1 MTKGGDIMRTGVY
14 ESAILINAA
23 LDDQQIEAILTRVK
37 DFIVNNGGQIRELE
51 NWGRKRLAYPVEKS
65 KIGYYAIYRFDAPSD
80 IVAKLERTYTL
91 DEQILRFITLK
102 LNNDAL
108 EQLEKNKT
116 LSNSFKEELA
126 PEAVAVVAE
135 TQVAENNED
144 NGN

>member
-1 MTKGGDIMRTGVY
+1 MRTGVY
-14 ESAILINAA
+14 ESTVLINAS
-23 LDDQQIEAILTRVK
+23 LDDQQIESILTKIK
-37 DFIVNNGGQIRELE
+37 DIITNNGGQIRELE

-80 IVAKLERTYTL
+80 IVAKLERTYSL
-91 DEQILRFITLK
+91 DEQILRYITLS

-116 LSNSFKEELA
+116 LSVVLKEE
-126 PEAVAVVAE
+126 VVAE
-135 TQVAENNED
+135 TVEVKTEPDVAITNKED

>member
-1 MTKGGDIMRTGVY
+1 MRTGVY
-14 ESAILINAA
+14 ESTVLINAS
-23 LDDQQIEAILTRVK
+23 LDDQQIESILTKIK
-37 DFIVNNGGQIRELE
+37 DIIINNGGQIRELE

-80 IVAKLERTYTL
+80 IVAKLERTYSL
-91 DEQILRFITLK
+91 DEQILRYLTLS

-116 LSNSFKEELA
+116 LSVVLKEE
-126 PEAVAVVAE
+126 VVAE
-135 TQVAENNED
+135 PIEAKTEASVADTNNED

>member
-1 MTKGGDIMRTGVY
+1 MRKGVY
-14 ESAILINAA
+14 ESAILINAG
-23 LDDQQIEAILTRVK
+23 LDDQQINTTLTKVK
-37 DFIVNNGGQIRELE
+37 DFIVNNGGQIREIE

-80 IVAKLERTYTL
+80 IVSKLERTYSL

-116 LSNSFKEELA
+116 LSGSTKEELA
-126 PEAVAVVAE
+126 PETVEAIADTDVAA
-135 TQVAENNED
+135 NSED

>member
-1 MTKGGDIMRTGVY
+1 MRTGVY
-14 ESAILINAA
+14 ESTVLINAS
-23 LDDQQIEAILTRVK
+23 LDDQQIESILTKIK
-37 DFIVNNGGQIRELE
+37 DIITNNGGQIRELE

-80 IVAKLERTYTL
+80 IVAKLERIYSL
-91 DEQILRFITLK
+91 DEQILRYLTLT

-116 LSNSFKEELA
+116 LSVVLKEE
-126 PEAVAVVAE
+126 VVAE
-135 TQVAENNED
+135 TVEVKTEPDVAITNKED